1 MSGNGGNFFLPAG
14 VYHGSLRQMMEGTVL
29 MHVARLRPVGNLL
42 VVLFLGFACHSCAQY
57 GVRSPADYI
66 GPKGSEPTET
76 ARAVAEPNVPAVSEP
91 ESAKSTTAAKGPI
104 QVTVAQAILL
114 SLENNRSL
122 VVQRMSPQI
131 TRTFEQEQ
139 RAVFDPVVTG
149 QLAYGQ
155 NKVEAGPITSDLSGP
170 SASVGVQEFLP
181 TGTTVGVTGSTS
193 LAEVQ
198 GLTADERASR
208 IAFNATQSLLRGFG
222 PAVNLA
228 SINQAK
234 IDTKIS
240 QYELRGFAQTLVAQ
254 VEQTYW
260 DYALAERQIEIF
272 NQSLDLA
279 QKQLEETRERIRVGD
294 LAQTELSAAEAEVA
308 LRREDLINAR
318 SDLAKIKLNLLR
330 LVNPPGSN
338 LWDRQVELASLPTIP
353 SITLD
358 DVESHVALA
367 MRMRP
372 DLNQAKLLWQR
383 GDLEVVK
390 TRNGLLPR
398 LDLFVT
404 LGKSGYAESFGK
416 SVENLD
422 GDSYDTLVGLS
433 FEYPALNRGA
443 QARHLRAVLT
453 RQQAKEAIGNLSQL
467 VEVDV
472 RTAYLEIARSQEQVA
487 ATAATRKLQEEKLRS
502 ETEKFRLGK
511 STSLLVA
518 QAQRDLVSSQI
529 AEVQAVVNH
538 LQSFVEMYRQE
549 GSLLERRGIAGPGR
563 EPVELSDMPPLQT
576 DQ

>member
-1 MSGNGGNFFLPAG
+1 MDITWLRSVRSLPA
-14 VYHGSLRQMMEGTVL
+14 VL
-29 MHVARLRPVGNLL
+29 LL
-42 VVLFLGFACHSCAQY
+42 ACACHSCTRY
-57 GVRSPADYI
+57 EIRSPADYI
-66 GPKGSEPTET
+66 GPGTPEP
-76 ARAVAEPNVPAVSEP
+76 ADQAAAVADANMPTANAP
-91 ESAKSTTAAKGPI
+91 ESTQPTPGGEGPLQI
-104 QVTVAQAILL
+104 TIGQATLL
-114 SLENNRSL
+114 SLENNKSL
-122 VVQRMSPQI
+122 VVQRIDPQI

-139 RAVFDPVVTG
+139 RAVFDPILTG
-149 QLAYGQ
+149 QVAYEED
-155 NKVEAGPITSDLSGP
+155 KIDAGPIMSEVGGFSG
-170 SASVGVQEFLP
+170 AVGVDQLLP
-181 TGTTVGVTGSTS
+181 TGTSLGVAGSTTPAGLRG
-193 LAEVQ
+193 LAE
-198 GLTADERASR
+198 DERASR

-222 PAVNLA
+222 PAVNLV
-228 SINQAK
+228 SINQAR
-234 IDTKIS
+234 IDTRIS

-260 DYALAERQIEIF
+260 DYALAERRIEIF

-279 QKQLEETRERIRVGD
+279 RKQLEETRERIKVGD
-294 LAQTELSAAEAEVA
+294 LAATELSAAEAEVA

-318 SDLAKIKLNLLR
+318 SDLAKIKLTLLR
-330 LVNPPGSN
+330 LTNPPGGN
-338 LWDRQVELASLPTIP
+338 LWDREVELTSLPMIP
-353 SITLD
+353 AITLD

-367 MRMRP
+367 KRMRP

-404 LGKSGYAESFGK
+404 LGKTGYADSFGK
-416 SVENLD
+416 SLEDLD
-422 GDSYDTLVGLS
+422 GDSYDTLVGLNI
-433 FEYPALNRGA
+433 EYPPLNRGA

-453 RQQAKEAIGNLSQL
+453 RQQAREAIGNLSQL
-467 VEVDV
+467 IEVDV

-529 AEVQAVVNH
+529 AEIQAVVNY

-576 DQ
+576 DR

>member
-1 MSGNGGNFFLPAG
+1 MTRSNPGNFLLPPS
-14 VYHGSLRQMMEGTVL
+14 VYRPSLLRSMEGSLL
-29 MHVARLRPVGNLL
+29 MDIGPVRPVGNLL
-42 VVLFLGFACHSCAQY
+42 AVVSLTCLCYSCAPHH
-57 GVRSPADYI
+57 VRSPADYI
-66 GPKGSEPTET
+66 GPQTPGPARET
-76 ARAVAEPNVPAVSEP
+76 LAEVNTPASSAPAPDQPVSAVE
-91 ESAKSTTAAKGPI
+91 GPLEI
-104 QVTVAQAILL
+104 TVRQATLL
-114 SLENNRSL
+114 SLENNKSL
-122 VVQRMSPQI
+122 VVQRMEPQI

-149 QLAYGQ
+149 QIAYE
-155 NKVEAGPITSDLSGP
+155 KERIDADSVKSDASGA
-170 SASVGVQEFLP
+170 SAAVGVQETLP
-181 TGTTVGVTGSTS
+181 TGTTLGVTGNTS
-193 LAEVQ
+193 PGE
-198 GLTADERASR
+198 LTGVAADERASR
-208 IAFNATQSLLRGFG
+208 LAFNATQSLLRGFG
-222 PAVNLA
+222 PAVNMA
-228 SINQAK
+228 SVNQAK
-234 IDTKIS
+234 LDTQIS
-240 QYELRGFAQTLVAQ
+240 QYELRGFVQTLVAQ

-260 DYALAERQIEIF
+260 DYVLAKRRIEIF

-318 SDLAKIKLNLLR
+318 SDQAKIRLNLLR
-330 LVNPPGSN
+330 LVNPPGGK
-338 LWDRQVELASLPTIP
+338 LWDREVVLASLPAVP
-353 SITLD
+353 SISLD

-372 DLNQAKLLWQR
+372 DLNQAKLLWER

-404 LGKSGYAESFGK
+404 LGKTGYADSFGK
-416 SVENLD
+416 SLEDLD
-422 GDSYDTLVGLS
+422 GDSYDTLVGLNI
-433 FEYPALNRGA
+433 EYPPLNRGA

-453 RQQAKEAIGNLSQL
+453 RQQAREALGNLSQL

-472 RTAYLEIARSQEQVA
+472 RTAYLEIARTQEQVT

-518 QAQRDLVSSQI
+518 QAQRDFVSSQI
-529 AEVQAVVNH
+529 SEVQAVVNC

-549 GSLLERRGIAGPGR
+549 GSLLERRGIDGPGR
-563 EPVELSDMPPLQT
+563 EPVELHDTQESETGQ
-576 DQ
+576 